1 MQLALLDSEIPE
13 FPDPNC
19 ATAEPDGLLA
29 VGGNLLPNTLLSAY
43 YQGIFPWYNDDDP
56 ILWWSPSSRCV
67 IVPSNLHISK
77 SLKKQI
83 RKKQFSI
90 SVNQAFNEVIHA
102 CAERKPNQGTWINDE
117 MIEAYR
123 TLHHLGRAHSL
134 EVWFEGNLIGGIYGL
149 AVGNIF
155 CGESMFS
162 RAPNGSKIALVYLC
176 EHLVKLGFSLLDC
189 QLVNDHLLSM
199 GAQLIDRSAFL
210 AKLYRSRDKTIDW
223 SIS

>member
-1 MQLALLDSEIPE
+1 MQPVLLDFQTAE
-13 FPDPNC
+13 FPDPNL
-19 ATAEPDGLLA
+19 ALNEPDGLLA
-29 VGGNLLPNTLLSAY
+29 VGGNLLPATILSAY

-67 IVPSNLHISK
+67 IIPSNLHLSK

-83 RKKQFSI
+83 RKKQFTI
-90 SVNQAFNEVIHA
+90 SVNQAFGEVIRA

-117 MIEAYR
+117 MIEAYGA
-123 TLHHLGRAHSL
+123 LHQLGRAHSL
-134 EVWFEGNLIGGIYGL
+134 EVWFEGDLIGGIYGL
-149 AVGNIF
+149 AIGNIF

-162 RAPNGSKIALVYLC
+162 RAANGSKIALVYLC

-199 GAQLIDRSAFL
+199 GAQSMDRSNFL
-210 AKLYRSRDKTIDW
+210 GKLYESRDKTIDW
-223 SIS
+223 LIS